1 MTSAWIKK
9 LGCVS
14 LLLLAA
20 CGGDDDASSSDA
32 GSGDEVPQEPA
43 AKFLPVVTGKC
54 PGFEEGDGC
63 TKDDVSLICTF
74 QPAEVEKPRSVRV
87 WFDESVDVGKA
98 GHPLVIFWHGLGSQA
113 AHAVGAGVGLGP
125 DISQEIIDSGTIL
138 VAPEKED
145 GRAVGLASLPWLAA
159 LGAGPDDDFL
169 VMDEVVACADEM
181 FGIDTRRIHSTGLS
195 AGAIQTGQVLAKRS
209 GYLASAVMFSGS
221 VAGAPKP
228 QDPKNTLPV
237 AVVYGGPTDI
247 VEPLKF
253 TAEAMK
259 AREWLA
265 DHDYFSI
272 LCNHDN
278 GHNVPD
284 TAAALGWRFMQDHP
298 FGARP
303 YAKGLP
309 KDFPA
314 DYCEL

>member
-1 MTSAWIKK
+1 
-9 LGCVS
+9 
-14 LLLLAA
+14 
-20 CGGDDDASSSDA
+20 
-32 GSGDEVPQEPA
+32 
-43 AKFLPVVTGKC
+43 
-54 PGFEEGDGC
+54 
-63 TKDDVSLICTF
+63 
-74 QPAEVEKPRSVRV
+74 
-87 WFDESVDVGKA
+87 
-98 GHPLVIFWHGLGSQA
+98 
-113 AHAVGAGVGLGP
+113 
-125 DISQEIIDSGTIL
+125 
-138 VAPEKED
+138 
-145 GRAVGLASLPWLAA
+145 
-159 LGAGPDDDFL
+159 
-169 VMDEVVACADEM
+169 
-181 FGIDTRRIHSTGLS
+181 
-195 AGAIQTGQVLAKRS
+195 
-209 GYLASAVMFSGS
+209 VMFSGS

-253 TAEAMK
+253 TAEAMR